1 MIPIISLSFL
11 SKYINKN
18 TDNGIKIRQI
28 ERESNIVNITWSKKL
43 ETLAERDKEY
53 INNGNPNAI
62 SATVSKVHPNYLS
75 QI

>member
-1 MIPIISLSFL
+1 MIPIISLYFL

-43 ETLAERDKEY
+43 ETLAERHKEY
-53 INNGNPNAI
+53 INNGNPNAM
-62 SATVSKVHPNYLS
+62 SAKVSKVHPSYLS